1 MGDVATLR
9 VAEIF
14 GPTVQ
19 GEGPSTG
26 QLCHFLR
33 LSGCN
38 LTCSWCDTPYTWDW
52 TGRNGTIYSEA
63 EESHD
68 VPIDAVADQLSTARR
83 IIVTGGEPL
92 MQQPA
97 LVELLKLLDVPV
109 EIETNGTII
118 PSEDLAALTVRF
130 NVSPKLRHSGVV
142 VKKRLK
148 PAPLHHLNR
157 LDSVF
162 KFVCAD
168 DLDVAEVAAITQAAA
183 IAADRVWVMPLG
195 TTRIQTATN
204 LHRVA
209 ETAIGY
215 GFNVSTR
222 LHVDLWND
230 QRGH

>member
-1 MGDVATLR
+1 MGDVDKLR

-14 GPTVQ
+14 GPTIQ

-52 TGRNGTIYSEA
+52 RGINGTIYDEA
-63 EESHD
+63 EESRL
-68 VPIDAVADQLSTARR
+68 VRIDDVADQLAAARR
-83 IIVTGGEPL
+83 IVVTGGEPL
-92 MQQPA
+92 MQQRA
-97 LVELLKLLDVPV
+97 LVELMGLLDVPV
-109 EIETNGTII
+109 EIETNGTIT
-118 PSEDLAALTVRF
+118 PNDALAGMSLRF
-130 NVSPKLRHSGVV
+130 NVSPKLTHSGVN

-148 PAPLHHLNR
+148 PAALHHLKA

-168 DLDVAEVAAITQAAA
+168 DLDVAEVAAIAQAVA
-183 IAADRVWVMPLG
+183 INPERVWVMPLG

-209 ETAIGY
+209 EAAIGH